1 MRIRIIDCNTKETW
15 LYNVR
20 WDKVKET
27 FEPYERLYIMD
38 DDWLDK
44 RAIELA
50 IHQFFGSHCI
60 FHRDK
65 HIRSYIYGKIEENK
79 HTFRPVFIFFEP

>member
-1 MRIRIIDCNTKETW
+1 
-15 LYNVR
+15 
-20 WDKVKET
+20 
-27 FEPYERLYIMD
+27 MD